1 MKSGKTMEY
10 SAWAPHEP
18 NNQYLTGETEDC
30 LHLKSSAQVVDR
42 LWNDLPCRSDEI
54 AEKYDNIKPLC
65 QLF

>member
-10 SAWAPHEP
+10 SAWNSGEP
-18 NNQYLTGETEDC
+18 NNLNATGSTEDC
-30 LHLKSSAQVVDR
+30 LHLGASAQVVDR

-54 AEKYDNIKPLC
+54 ADHYNIKPLC